1 MIIPLLRRGRAPPP
15 STSLH
20 GSEKNDT
27 RQFGKGK
34 NHGNRLDAPAPTC
47 RLTIAVGPTIKY
59 MEVTGWLH
67 FTGIL
72 PNNVV
77 KGADKLLQKLPR
89 RTNLAGRR
97 GSCSKIILM
106 DLLDRSTSQCTRKSL
121 ALLAVFLHSTQ
132 EARMNDTLEIDS

>member
-1 MIIPLLRRGRAPPP
+1 
-15 STSLH
+15 
-20 GSEKNDT
+20 
-27 RQFGKGK
+27 
-34 NHGNRLDAPAPTC
+34 
-47 RLTIAVGPTIKY
+47 

-97 GSCSKIILM
+97 VSCSKIILM